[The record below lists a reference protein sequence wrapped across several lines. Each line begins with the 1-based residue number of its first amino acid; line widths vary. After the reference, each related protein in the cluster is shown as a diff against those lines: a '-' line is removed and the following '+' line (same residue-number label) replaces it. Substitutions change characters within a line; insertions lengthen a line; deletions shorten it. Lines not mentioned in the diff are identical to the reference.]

1 MEILILI
8 LIGCTMIQLEKAC
21 SPRLAWEKG
30 KGLFLY
36 YTIQDKF
43 KGYHKREVIQIY
55 KVRDNE

>member
-1 MEILILI
+1 
-8 LIGCTMIQLEKAC
+8 MIQLEKAC